1 MTSISQI
8 KEGGNLRINLADLPF
23 IWRRKMEYLKNVF
36 VVFVCFSLAM
46 ITGCASL
53 FNASPSL
60 LNVMTDPQNAKVTI
74 TGLQNMERLTKQTPC
89 TVYLNKGSDYTVK
102 IELAGYQSE
111 EIPIRRSISGWF
123 WGNLLIGGIIGMV
136 IDYGTANMWAHEPT
150 GLNID
155 LSKISSLP
163 DTIAIE
169 YPVILLM
176 ADGTKTVKNLPI
188 IFHKIG

>member
-1 MTSISQI
+1 
-8 KEGGNLRINLADLPF
+8 
-23 IWRRKMEYLKNVF
+23 MEYLKKIF
-36 VVFVCFSLAM
+36 VVFVCFSSVM

-60 LNVMTDPQNAKVTI
+60 LNIMTNPQNAKVTI

-102 IELAGYQSE
+102 IELAEYQSE

-123 WGNLLIGGIIGMV
+123 WGNLLLGGIIGMV
-136 IDYGTANMWAHEPT
+136 IDYGTANMWAHEPI

-163 DTIAIE
+163 DTISIE